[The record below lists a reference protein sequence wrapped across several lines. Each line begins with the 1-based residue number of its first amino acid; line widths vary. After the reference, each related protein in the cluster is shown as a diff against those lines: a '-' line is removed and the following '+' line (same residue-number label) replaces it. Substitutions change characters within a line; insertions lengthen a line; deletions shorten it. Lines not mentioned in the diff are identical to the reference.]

1 MEMNKK
7 QIIVALIGLV
17 FSFQFASAQESEHP
31 IDKKFDECSE
41 TNWSTA
47 GIIECEQIA
56 RQEWDAEM
64 NKYYKLL
71 MGILNEEGREQLKQS
86 QLAWLKYRDLEMD
99 LRSHSISYL
108 PGTMH
113 IVIASGAITDVVKRR
128 ALDLKIHYDIMQ
140 AARE

>member
-1 MEMNKK
+1 MNKK

-47 GIIECEQIA
+47 GMIECEQIA

-86 QLAWLKYRDLEMD
+86 QLAWLKYRDLEMEF
-99 LRSHSISYL
+99 RGHSIGVL
-108 PGTMH
+108 PGTLH
-113 IVIASGAITDVVKRR
+113 LAVASGAVTDVAARQR
-128 ALDLKIHYDIMQ
+128 AMDLKTNYDIIQ
-140 AARE
+140 HASE